1 MRRRGPSSANVNSVH
16 ARPSS
21 QLPAA
26 VIAEDDD
33 EPPSSGPS
41 HRTPEVTTPTEDI
54 DFVNTLSL
62 ATDGATLAPTLKTL
76 RESTFDEKKIPFA
89 RSATEKVEDDAED
102 PSGQPQSKT
111 KLILGRLKTLFT
123 PIKPLGPE
131 PTYAASFTATVRYTP
146 LNFCLLFIPVSWAL
160 HYTHQSATLIFV
172 FSCLGI
178 IPLAALLGFGTE
190 QVAHRTSS
198 TVGGLLN
205 ATLGN
210 VVEMII
216 AGIALSE
223 CKLELVQ
230 SSLLGGLLS
239 NMLLVLGMAFIVG
252 GFRFH
257 SQEFQP
263 MVAQLNSSLMTVS
276 VISLIIPAAFHEY
289 LEDRLQPGAEL
300 PILLQLSRG
309 SAVLLILI
317 YIGYLVFQ
325 FYSHNHLFL
334 DTESVTTATLGNR
347 SLSRTTTTTT
357 TASSECPETVTHAD
371 PEAPSPSS
379 EVQHL
384 KLNAVFSLI
393 LLVVVTVLCYL
404 TAECL
409 VDSLEG
415 LVEAHPN
422 VSTEWITLII
432 IPVISNAAE
441 HTTAVIVACKGKFDL
456 AMSVAIGSCIQIA
469 LFVIPVLVLVAW
481 GMGKPLTLLF
491 DPLETLV
498 LFFSVI
504 LVKFSVEDGKAHW
517 MSGVV
522 LVGVYFLLALSFWN
536 FPDAP
541 RMLQGRELMCS

>member
-1 MRRRGPSSANVNSVH
+1 MGETCASDVSSNVESVH

-21 QLPAA
+21 ALPAA

-41 HRTPEVTTPTEDI
+41 HRPPQVTTPPLGGIVHTS
-54 DFVNTLSL
+54 SL
-62 ATDGATLAPTLKTL
+62 ATDGATLAPTLKTIA
-76 RESTFDEKKIPFA
+76 TFKEKVPFA
-89 RSATEKVEDDAED
+89 RSATEKVDDAAPVE
-102 PSGQPQSKT
+102 PRTRNQV
-111 KLILGRLKTLFT
+111 ILGRLKTLFT

-131 PTYAASFTATVRYTP
+131 PTYAASLKATIRYTP

-216 AGIALSE
+216 AGIALGE
-223 CKLELVQ
+223 CNLELVQ

-252 GFRFH
+252 GYRFH

-317 YIGYLVFQ
+317 YMGYLVFQ

-334 DTESVTTATLGNR
+334 DTESAD
-347 SLSRTTTTTT
+347 
-357 TASSECPETVTHAD
+357 THDA
-371 PEAPSPSS
+371 EL
-379 EVQHL
+379 QHL
-384 KLNAVFSLI
+384 KLNAAFSLV

-415 LVEAHPN
+415 LIEAHPN
-422 VSTEWITLII
+422 VSREWITLII

-481 GMGKPLTLLF
+481 GMDKPLTLLF

-522 LVGVYFLLALSFWN
+522 LVGSWFTGVYFLLALSFWN

>member
-1 MRRRGPSSANVNSVH
+1 MGETCASDVSSNVNSVH

-41 HRTPEVTTPTEDI
+41 HRTPEVTTPREGI

-131 PTYAASFTATVRYTP
+131 PTYAASFKATVRYTP

-334 DTESVTTATLGNR
+334 DTES
-347 SLSRTTTTTT
+347 
-357 TASSECPETVTHAD
+357 
-371 PEAPSPSS
+371 APSPSS

-522 LVGVYFLLALSFWN
+522 LAVGVYFLLALSFWN